1 MLRQER
7 VGDVARLTLDRPD
20 VGNALN
26 GELMER
32 LLDALA
38 ELGRDATLRA
48 VVLTGAGKVFS
59 AGADLNWMKSMKGAS
74 YEDNLRDARDSSR
87 VFAACYDFPRP
98 VIARVNGPA
107 RGGGV
112 GIIAACDFAVASS
125 QASFAFTEVRLG
137 VIPAMISPYVVRKIG
152 PAAARRLFLTGESF
166 DAERAQAL
174 GLLDAVAPPEGLDA
188 AVDEILG
195 RLRASAPEA
204 MAAVK
209 RLLAAIEPGDMEATR
224 ERTAELIAQIRTA
237 DEAQEGMAA
246 FLEKRKPRWV
256 R

>member
-7 VGDVARLTLDRPD
+7 TGDVVRLTLDRPD

-26 GELMER
+26 GELIER
-32 LLDALA
+32 LLQAFTDLA
-38 ELGRDATLRA
+38 RDATVRA
-48 VVLTGAGKVFS
+48 VVVTGEGRVFS
-59 AGADLNWMKSMKGAS
+59 AGADLGWMKSMKGAS
-74 YEDNLRDARDSSR
+74 YKDNIRDARDSAR
-87 VFAACYDFPRP
+87 VFAACWDFPRP

-112 GIIAACDFAVASS
+112 GMIAACDFAVASS

-152 PAAARRLFLTGESF
+152 AAPARRLFLTGETF
-166 DAERAQAL
+166 GAEGAREL
-174 GLLDAVAPPEGLDA
+174 GLIDAVAAPEALDD
-188 AVDEILG
+188 AVDEVLG
-195 RLRASAPEA
+195 RLRASAPGA

-209 RLLAAIEPGDMEATR
+209 SLLAAIEAGDAEAIR
-224 ERTAELIAQIRTA
+224 EETAKRIAQIRTG